1 MDRAGCRAE
10 RWVPSGCPQLSGL
23 DVNGDFKDPDFNTPG
38 IMQPFWVFA
47 SSSIGVRRS
56 REVGGYCLSGTSKAQ
71 IERGTYHLGL
81 VDGECPAG
89 DFKCFRA
96 EVVQVDMEAPGSYNV
111 QWQSPDGLRH
121 QEGTNMF
128 KTKNVTSCERR
139 WNKDTS
145 STVMLYPGFLPKPRD
160 ETGSL
165 TGIFTKIHRIIV
177 NDSADIRG
185 NFDAWAVMPC
195 GLIEG
200 RFQGRI
206 ALGVA
211 DDLSDWRDW
220 RHVLILGHGAFAVES
235 TRTAAEAFL
244 FRPSRSLSIDVR
256 DEAGDEEAEDVD
268 ADPEDAADDGHG
280 HDDDDDDDDEML
292 LMVMLMMMTMVMTKM
307 MMTMVMRNLVLPR
320 APASERA
327 VQVATRPTSAGR
339 LFEVAAWLVDGSGP
353 GAVVVSEWQSNPAI
367 SDVYFL
373 LQAESGAD
381 TKFARLNP
389 LVGGFWING
398 DPRRFVFKFAS
409 RTDGA
414 RSLATLSFF
423 VQLQNA
429 HEAFFHFLQRSDVVA
444 SVQKFVQNGP
454 PEELEDVIGGLPTSP
469 SLAEDL
475 GSTFV
480 GQTLLALGR
489 GLGR

>member
-1 MDRAGCRAE
+1 
-10 RWVPSGCPQLSGL
+10 
-23 DVNGDFKDPDFNTPG
+23 
-38 IMQPFWVFA
+38 
-47 SSSIGVRRS
+47 
-56 REVGGYCLSGTSKAQ
+56 
-71 IERGTYHLGL
+71 
-81 VDGECPAG
+81 
-89 DFKCFRA
+89 
-96 EVVQVDMEAPGSYNV
+96 MEAPGSYNV

-235 TRTAAEAFL
+235 TR
-244 FRPSRSLSIDVR
+244 
-256 DEAGDEEAEDVD
+256 
-268 ADPEDAADDGHG
+268 
-280 HDDDDDDDDEML
+280 
-292 LMVMLMMMTMVMTKM
+292 
-307 MMTMVMRNLVLPR
+307 RNLVLPR

-389 LVGGFWING
+389 LVGWDHSVQDALNRGLQVQSLRGFWING

-454 PEELEDVIGGLPTSP
+454 
-469 SLAEDL
+469 
-475 GSTFV
+475 
-480 GQTLLALGR
+480 
-489 GLGR
+489 